1 MRSSLLRSAALLL
14 IPITCAF
21 AQNPAPQTNPAPGKA
36 PMNGYDRSVKL
47 PGYQDPYAGKPKVLF
62 VADLHTGNQIAHDAV
77 SHAMAS
83 MEEVA
88 RKAGIVV
95 YLRTDTNWISAEDT
109 YGKGDYVKGGSKGAK
124 GRSLKD
130 FAAVVFYTNG
140 ETEMTDQQK
149 EDLLAYIRSGK
160 GFVGI
165 HTAAAT
171 MYKYPAYADMLGA
184 YFDNHPWGI
193 ITAKIKVERPDFPG
207 MEAFVGQPTVT
218 EEFYQ
223 MMAPTTAPKS
233 TCSPASIPPPSTS
246 TAPTST
252 APTPTS
258 PSPGSRTT
266 VRAASSTPPS
276 ATPTPPGTIPAFRT
290 CTWTPSNGP
299 RASSNI
305 QSSPTPFQSTN
316 APACCGPHFVFRRT
330 LKATEIPIISFVSQ
344 PLGRLTDCN
353 KK

>member
-223 MMAPTTAPKS
+223 MMAPYDRTKVDVLARID
-233 TCSPASIPPPSTS
+233 PASVDLN
-246 TAPTST
+246 
-252 APTPTS
+252 S
-258 PSPGSRTT
+258 PNVHRTDADFPIAWIKNYGQGR
-266 VRAASSTPPS
+266 VFYSSLGHPDAA
-276 ATPTPPGTIPAFRT
+276 
-290 CTWTPSNGP
+290 WDDP
-299 RASSNI
+299 RVQNMYLDAI
-305 QSSPTPFQSTN
+305 KWAAGLVQYPVK
-316 APACCGPHFVFRRT
+316 PHP
-330 LKATEIPIISFVSQ
+330 IPI
-344 PLGRLTDCN
+344 N
-353 KK
+353 